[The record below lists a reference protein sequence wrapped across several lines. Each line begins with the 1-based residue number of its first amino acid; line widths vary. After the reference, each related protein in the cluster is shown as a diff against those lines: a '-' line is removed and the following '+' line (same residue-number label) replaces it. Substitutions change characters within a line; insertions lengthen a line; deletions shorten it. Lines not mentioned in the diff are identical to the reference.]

1 MDNMKKVKKM
11 NLNSFVGPGFS
22 IKVTEGDDGAWLY
35 SVKRYGK
42 ELAKGSAD
50 SRQKAEA
57 RCAARLGEVVIE
69 SGHAHA
75 GKQEFRLKLRYWV
88 QRRPY
93 VVMHVLYSLME
104 HRKKMEV
111 MNAAEREEQRL
122 HRRDD
127 KRGVAVKL
135 PTHHLAKPAD
145 AVAEIVYDCC
155 IALGLDGNK
164 AFKWGEKTIGPA
176 FSMPDAQSH
185 IVVELKQK
193 VKDAKKRRDAE
204 LPDDYDPEA
213 TDLEG

>member
-1 MDNMKKVKKM
+1 MEKKAKKM

-22 IKVTEGDDGAWLY
+22 IKVTEGDDGTWLY

-42 ELAKGSAD
+42 ELAKGSAE
-50 SRQKAEA
+50 SRERAE
-57 RCAARLGEVVIE
+57 RRAALRLGETVIA

-104 HRKKMEV
+104 HKKKMEV
-111 MNAAEREEQRL
+111 MRRAEKEEQRF
-122 HRRDD
+122 HDRDD
-127 KRGVAVKL
+127 RRGVAVKL

-145 AVAEIVYDCC
+145 GVAAIVYDCC
-155 IALGLDGNK
+155 VALELEGNR
-164 AFKWGEKTIGPA
+164 AFKWGERTIGPA
-176 FSMPDAQSH
+176 FSMPDAKSH
-185 IVVELKQK
+185 IVVELKHREK
-193 VKDAKKRRDAE
+193 PAKANSEEDV
-204 LPDDYDPEA
+204 PDDYDPDA